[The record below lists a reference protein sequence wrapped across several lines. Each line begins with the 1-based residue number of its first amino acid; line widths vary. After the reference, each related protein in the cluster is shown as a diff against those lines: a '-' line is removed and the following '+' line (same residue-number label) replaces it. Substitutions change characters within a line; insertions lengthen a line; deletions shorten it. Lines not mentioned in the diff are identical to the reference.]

1 MAYKHLLVAVDLTEE
16 SPHVIQQACELAN
29 LYQAKVSLINILEPV
44 SLAFG
49 GDIPMDLS
57 TLQQEQLQNARERL
71 DFYIADYP
79 SLTSEHCYLC
89 YGQPRQEIHRIAE
102 ENGCDLIV
110 VGSHGRH
117 GLALLLG
124 STTKDLL
131 QNAPCDILAI
141 ALHQKDKND

>member
-16 SPHVIQQACELAN
+16 SPHVIQQACELAT
-29 LYQAKVSLINILEPV
+29 LYQAKISLINILEPV

-57 TLQQEQLQNARERL
+57 TLQQEQLQHARERL
-71 DFYIADYP
+71 DSYIADYP
-79 SLTSEHCYLC
+79 SITSEQCFLC
-89 YGQPRQEIHRIAE
+89 YGQPRQEIHRIAQ

-131 QNAPCDILAI
+131 QNAPCDILAV
-141 ALHQKDKND
+141 ALHQKDKAE

>member
-16 SPHVIQQACELAN
+16 SPHVIQQACELAT
-29 LYQAKVSLINILEPV
+29 LYQAKISLINILEPV

-57 TLQQEQLQNARERL
+57 TLQQEQLQHARERL
-71 DFYIADYP
+71 DSYIADYP
-79 SLTSEHCYLC
+79 SITSEQCFLC
-89 YGQPRQEIHRIAE
+89 YGQPRQEIHRIAQ
-102 ENGCDLIV
+102 ENDCDLIV

-131 QNAPCDILAI
+131 QNAPCDILAV
-141 ALHQKDKND
+141 ALHQKEKSE

>member
-16 SPHVIQQACELAN
+16 SQPVIQQACELAS
-29 LYQAKVSLINILEPV
+29 LYQAKISLIHILEPV

-57 TLQQEQLQNARERL
+57 SLQQEQLQHSRERL
-71 DFYIADYP
+71 DSYIADYP
-79 SLTSEHCYLC
+79 ALTSEQCFLS
-89 YGQPRQEIHRIAE
+89 YGQPRQEIHRVAE
-102 ENGCDLIV
+102 ENNCDLIV

-141 ALHQKDKND
+141 ALHRIEKAQ

>member
-16 SPHVIQQACELAN
+16 SPHVIQQACELAT
-29 LYQAKVSLINILEPV
+29 LYQAKISLINILEPV

-57 TLQQEQLQNARERL
+57 TLQQEQLQHARERL
-71 DFYIADYP
+71 DCYIADYP
-79 SLTSEHCYLC
+79 SITSEQCFLC
-89 YGQPRQEIHRIAE
+89 YGLPRQEIHRVAQ

-141 ALHQKDKND
+141 ALNQKDKSE

>member
-16 SPHVIQQACELAN
+16 SPHVIQQACELAS

-57 TLQQEQLQNARERL
+57 TLQQEQLQHARERL

-79 SLTSEHCYLC
+79 SLTSEQCFLC
-89 YGQPRQEIHRIAE
+89 YGQPRQEIHRIAQ

-141 ALHQKDKND
+141 ALHQKDKNE

>member
-1 MAYKHLLVAVDLTEE
+1 MAYKHLLVAIDLTEE
-16 SPHVIQQACELAN
+16 SPHVIQQATELAN
-29 LYQAKVSLINILEPV
+29 LYQAKVSLIHILEPV

-49 GDIPMDLS
+49 GDVPMDLS
-57 TLQQEQLQNARERL
+57 TLQQEQMQHARERL
-71 DFYIADYP
+71 DTYITDYP
-79 SLTSEHCYLC
+79 TLTSEQCFLC
-89 YGQPRQEIHRIAE
+89 YGQARQEIHRVAQ
-102 ENGCDLIV
+102 ENDCDLIV

-141 ALHQKDKND
+141 ALQHKTSNE